1 MEAIKGITSAVVNK
15 IELENREFLCGYY
28 VCDVNSKISENTVRE
43 VLRKSL
49 PNYMVPT
56 YFVKLSEMP
65 YSINRKIDRK
75 ALPMPNL
82 NKESNKIQNTEN
94 LNQKEKKLL
103 NIWSRILH
111 NNSISITDNFFDIG
125 GDSISAINMQ
135 IEALKEGFEFEYAD
149 IFNFP
154 TIKDLASKISY
165 KYDTSI
171 ENYDY
176 TKINKL
182 SENNCV
188 ENIKNTKKIDIGNVL
203 LIGVTRLLRLTY
215 NIFLLKKYF

>member
-1 MEAIKGITSAVVNK
+1 MH
-15 IELENREFLCGYY
+15 
-28 VCDVNSKISENTVRE
+28 
-43 VLRKSL
+43 
-49 PNYMVPT
+49 
-56 YFVKLSEMP
+56 
-65 YSINRKIDRK
+65 
-75 ALPMPNL
+75 
-82 NKESNKIQNTEN
+82 KIQNTEN
-94 LNQKEKKLL
+94 LNPKEKKLL

-182 SENNCV
+182 LENNCV

>member
-1 MEAIKGITSAVVNK
+1 MESIKGITSAVVNK

-28 VCDVNSKISENTVRE
+28 VCDKNIKVSENIVRDN
-43 VLRKSL
+43 LRKSL
-49 PNYMVPT
+49 PNYMVPR

-82 NKESNKIQNTEN
+82 SNKSNKIQYHED
-94 LNQKEKKLL
+94 LNPKEKKLL
-103 NIWSRILH
+103 NIWSRTLH

-154 TIKDLASKISY
+154 TIKDLASKILY
-165 KYDTSI
+165 KYDTDI

-176 TKINKL
+176 TKINELLK
-182 SENNCV
+182 NNCV

-203 LIGVTRLLRLTY
+203 LIGVTRISTRTY
-215 NIFLLKKYF
+215 NICFPKKYS